1 MSAKYALILAA
12 GKGTRMRTELP
23 KCAFPI
29 LKKPMIEYIVEGV
42 EKSGVDEIVVVVGH
56 QRKVLENL
64 LTDRVTFA
72 YQEEQLG
79 TGHAALSAAEVL
91 QEKEG
96 TTIILL
102 GDMPLIDETLIEK
115 IFLSHEKSNND
126 LTVVSADF
134 KDPTG
139 YGRIIRDKY
148 GRVHAIV
155 EEADCTEEERQITEV
170 NTGLYAIDNKL
181 LFDVLEKIEKN
192 PYKGE
197 YYLTDI
203 VGIMRNDYRVGSFV
217 IREESRVMG
226 VNDLYAISRAEKFL
240 RDEINKRHML
250 AGVYMINPETITIG
264 HNVSIDGN
272 VTINPNTTIT
282 GNSTIKSGAVIG
294 PNTEIHNSTIHND
307 VQVKHSLLYDSTVH
321 ERTTVGPFAHLRKNA
336 NIGRDNRIG
345 NFVEVK
351 KSSTGTGTKASHL
364 AYIGDAE
371 IGSNVNFGSGS
382 VTVNFDGK
390 EKHLTKIG
398 DDVFI
403 GCNTNLIA
411 PIEIADNVFIAAGS
425 TVTDN
430 VPAWA
435 MAIARNRQI
444 NKADYAKN
452 LIKPK
457 TVKPENGPEKA
468 EKTASPAKKAD

>member
-1 MSAKYALILAA
+1 MPAKHALILAA

-42 EKSGVDEIVVVVGH
+42 ERSGVDEIVVVVGH
-56 QRKVLENL
+56 QRKVLEDL
-64 LTDRVTFA
+64 LTERVTFA

-79 TGHAALSAAEVL
+79 TGHAALAAAEAL
-91 QEKEG
+91 QDKEG

-102 GDMPLIDETLIEK
+102 GDMPLINETLIEK
-115 IFLSHEKSNND
+115 IFLSHEKSQND

-134 KDPTG
+134 TDPTG
-139 YGRIIRDKY
+139 YGRIIRDRY
-148 GRVHAIV
+148 GRVQAIV
-155 EEADCTEEERQITEV
+155 EEADCTKDQRQITEV
-170 NTGLYAIDNKL
+170 STGLYAIDNRI
-181 LFDVLEKIEKN
+181 LFDVLKRIEKN
-192 PYKGE
+192 ENSGE

-203 VGIMRNDYRVGSFV
+203 VGIMKDDYRVGSFV
-217 IREESRVMG
+217 IRDESRGMG
-226 VNDLYAISRAEKFL
+226 VNDLYAISKAEKFL

-250 AGVYMINPETITIG
+250 AGVYMINPETITVG
-264 HNVSIDGN
+264 HNVTIEGN

-321 ERTTVGPFAHLRKNA
+321 ERTTVGPFAHLRNNA

-351 KSSTGTGTKASHL
+351 KSTTGSNTKASHL

-371 IGSNVNFGSGS
+371 VGSNVNFGCGS

-390 EKHLTKIG
+390 EKHLTRIG

-411 PIEIADNVFIAAGS
+411 PIEIDDNVFIAAGS
-425 TVTDN
+425 TVTEN

-444 NKADYAKN
+444 NKTDYAKN
-452 LIKPK
+452 LISPK
-457 TVKPENGPEKA
+457 TVKVDNVTDKKKKKPTGA
-468 EKTASPAKKAD
+468 QKAD